1 MDKMHYANTVRV
13 SGMESML
20 NLSTA
25 SKQAGVS
32 RDSWD
37 PAIESAIEI
46 IEVEVSQKVDY
57 SDWESCSSQDRN
69 NSQEDLQ
76 TYAYTD

>member
-1 MDKMHYANTVRV
+1 MDKMHNADTVRR
-13 SGMESML
+13 MESML

-25 SKQAGVS
+25 SKQAGENS
-32 RDSWD
+32 DPWD

-46 IEVEVSQKVDY
+46 IELEVSQKVDY

-69 NSQEDLQ
+69 NSQEVLQ
-76 TYAYTD
+76 TSA